1 MLNSQ
6 YLRRMKNQ
14 IKSEMILSD
23 HNEIETNVFYCVENI
38 NSNLSLVENSF
49 SNLKGK
55 EDVILHR
62 IAILRIVDDILEN
75 ISERIED
82 KREGKLNGG

>member
-14 IKSEMILSD
+14 IKSEMSLSD

-49 SNLKGK
+49 SDLKGK
-55 EDVILHR
+55 EDVVLHR
-62 IAILRIVDDILEN
+62 MAILRIVDDILEN

-82 KREGKLNGG
+82 KREGELNGG